1 MLSANQKEPIWA
13 TVESSAFFIRDSH
26 TGNEII
32 IFGDVE
38 PDCVSLDPRN
48 KRVWEAAAPKIATGK
63 LRAIFIE
70 CSYDDSVEDASLYGH
85 LCPRHLIAELT
96 MLAGKVME
104 ARHPNMAILTMG
116 KRKYSD
122 GNKYG
127 RSGQVSPRS
136 KRPQSFSVATGKG
149 AESLTG
155 MAPATVDMRPRFYS
169 TAEGLVEIPELVHDA
184 PTPSYYEPDD
194 VSDTGNQADPAPES
208 TSPGE
213 VQTGDSGQLPLSGL
227 SVYIIHIK
235 EDLTDDIPPRERILQ
250 QLRSR
255 GEAARLGCEF
265 YAPHRGEGIWI

>member
-1 MLSANQKEPIWA
+1 MLSANSKEPIWA
-13 TVESSAFFIRDSH
+13 TVESSAFFIRDHH

-70 CSYDDSVEDASLYGH
+70 CSYDDSVEDATLYGH

-96 MLAGKVME
+96 LLAGKVME
-104 ARHPNMAILTMG
+104 ARHPRMAISSIG
-116 KRKYSD
+116 KRKHSD
-122 GNKYG
+122 YNTYPGSG
-127 RSGQVSPRS
+127 GQVSPKS
-136 KRPQSFSVATGKG
+136 KRPQSFSVAAGKR
-149 AESLTG
+149 AD
-155 MAPATVDMRPRFYS
+155 MASATADIRPRFYS
-169 TAEGLVEIPELVHDA
+169 TAEGLVQIPELVHDE
-184 PTPSYYEPDD
+184 PTPSYYEPDE
-194 VSDTGNQADPAPES
+194 VSDTGHPADPAPRS
-208 TSPGE
+208 TSPE
-213 VQTGDSGQLPLSGL
+213 TQTSDSGQLPLSGL
-227 SVYIIHIK
+227 SIYVIHIK

>member
-1 MLSANQKEPIWA
+1 MHPANTKDPIWA
-13 TVESSAFFIRDSH
+13 TVESSAFFIRDHH

-70 CSYDDSVEDASLYGH
+70 CSYDDSVEDATLYGH

-96 MLAGKVME
+96 LLAGKVME
-104 ARHPNMAILTMG
+104 ARHPRMAISSIG
-116 KRKYSD
+116 KRKHSD
-122 GNKYG
+122 SNRYG
-127 RSGQVSPRS
+127 GSGGQVSPKS
-136 KRPQSFSVATGKG
+136 KRFQSFSVAAGKR
-149 AESLTG
+149 ADMDSVT
-155 MAPATVDMRPRFYS
+155 ADMRPRFYS
-169 TAEGLVEIPELVHDA
+169 TAKGLAEIPELVHDE
-184 PTPSYYEPDD
+184 PTPSYHEPDD
-194 VSDTGNQADPAPES
+194 VSDTENSVDPAPQS

-213 VQTGDSGQLPLSGL
+213 AQTSDSGQLPLSGL
-227 SVYIIHIK
+227 SIYIIHIK

-265 YAPHRGEGIWI
+265 YAPHRGEGIWV